1 MFGVFTII
9 YPETN
14 RVSTLYSVAA
24 ILHLQF
30 LAHVILLPMSIIIII
45 SSSSSSGSGGSSS
58 SSSSNSR
65 INSNNSRQLDPP

>member
-14 RVSTLYSVAA
+14 RVSRLYSVAT

-58 SSSSNSR
+58 SSSNSR